1 MVVLVSSYPS
11 KQMSYSIP
19 ENCSGCGSCQ
29 TDCPTDAI
37 KQVEGQLWI
46 DPTLC
51 NHCEGFY
58 PEPLCV
64 VQCPISC
71 PVPLQPKKGRYKATV
86 RMPTS
91 PDIFLNGKNNP
102 FASSMVVWEACNLL
116 TSASQVPWQ
125 LNAQGQPYY
134 ERTVKQGGG
143 AIVFR
148 LTDDIESDSPKVLEQ
163 EAALA
168 AIEGIDIRS
177 ACLHLIYA
185 AYATTLD
192 RPWEQE
198 FVISDRQIEQYL
210 GLDKRKDLSKATK
223 LTLIKALAQ
232 QPCQILT
239 SIDWPQ
245 QGQVRGFSVPEDRL
259 WHLLNIKHH
268 FQKDTEGNKYLTG
281 LTFTVKAGAWAQY
294 FLNKNDYRK
303 RTAFYQYGTLP
314 KFLLSSV
321 MSIWQQHIGAARM
334 MLWLLF
340 KAKMGRK
347 QCITIPTLMRV
358 AYGEEKMSQ
367 ASLHSEHRKRLIR
380 CFESDLEV
388 LNHYGLKPL
397 FDATT
402 YVPEIQP
409 LWAKLAELP
418 DDAEEALD
426 FWINDGSQD
435 QRLTDSSPRGKW
447 NRLMKA
453 RISWF
458 NLPPEW
464 EQQLAK
470 LDKKKTNRIAR
481 KTPTSTPMG
490 LSANQIANARKR
502 QGISQRLLAEMA
514 GKSQSWIRDL
524 EKGRFSAKPK
534 DEAMLRKVLEI

>member
-1 MVVLVSSYPS
+1 
-11 KQMSYSIP
+11 
-19 ENCSGCGSCQ
+19 
-29 TDCPTDAI
+29 D
-37 KQVEGQLWI
+37 
-46 DPTLC
+46 
-51 NHCEGFY
+51 
-58 PEPLCV
+58 
-64 VQCPISC
+64 
-71 PVPLQPKKGRYKATV
+71 
-86 RMPTS
+86 
-91 PDIFLNGKNNP
+91 
-102 FASSMVVWEACNLL
+102 
-116 TSASQVPWQ
+116 
-125 LNAQGQPYY
+125 QGQPYY

-148 LTDDIESDSPKVLEQ
+148 LTNNINNIESEMPEILDH
-163 EAALA
+163 EAALGT
-168 AIEGIDIRS
+168 IEGIDIRA

-210 GLDKRKDLSKATK
+210 GLDKRKDLSRSTK

-232 QPCQILT
+232 QPCQLLT
-239 SIDWPQ
+239 AIDWPQ
-245 QGQVRGFSVPEDRL
+245 QGKVRGFSVPEDHL
-259 WHLLNIKHH
+259 WHLREIKHH
-268 FQKDTEGNKYLTG
+268 FQQDSEGNKYLTG
-281 LTFTVKAGAWAQY
+281 LTFTLKAGVWAKY
-294 FLNKNDYRK
+294 FLNKQDYRK

-314 KFLLSSV
+314 RFLLSTV
-321 MSIWQQHIGAARM
+321 MSIWQQHTGAARM

-340 KAKMGRK
+340 KAKMGRR

-358 AYGEEKMSQ
+358 AYGEEKISQ

-380 CFESDLEV
+380 SFESDLEV
-388 LNHYGLKPL
+388 LNHYDIKPV
-397 FDATT
+397 FDAET
-402 YVPEIQP
+402 YTPEIQP

-418 DDAEEALD
+418 DDAEEALN
-426 FWINDGSQD
+426 FWINDGGQD

-458 NLPPEW
+458 NFPSEW

-470 LDKKKTNRIAR
+470 LDKKKTTRISR
-481 KTPTSTPMG
+481 KTQTSTSIR
-490 LSANQIANARKR
+490 LSANQIVNARKR
-502 QGISQRLLAEMA
+502 QGLSQRLLAEMA

-534 DEAMLRKVLEI
+534 DEALLRKVLEI